1 MTPEDIAYLE
11 FIHLPTYRRSAE
23 ALLDDEGQRE
33 IEAALCADPSLGAV
47 IAGTG
52 GVRKLRVALPGTGK
66 SGGARLIYFYR
77 QSRGRIYLILLYPKS
92 RKDSLTKGERNEMRK
107 LTAILEGEE

>member
-66 SGGARLIYFYR
+66 SGGVRPIYFYR
-77 QSRGRIYLILLYPKS
+77 QSRGRIYNFALPKVS
-92 RKDSLTKGERNEMRK
+92 ERQSHERR
-107 LTAILEGEE
+107 AQ